1 MPLRAERR
9 NLAKNGELGM
19 EQQNGKVF
27 NIGMRSFM
35 TALVILFVLMVLT
48 YALTFALPAGAYER
62 TVVDGSET
70 IVSGTYHT
78 VEGGIPFWEWLLSP
92 FLALGSDGGFTVIA
106 IILFLLVIGGAFNA
120 MDECGVLS
128 YMFNRIYR
136 LSENR
141 KYLLL
146 PIVALFFMCLGA
158 FVGSFEECVPLV
170 PIAVALAY
178 SLGWDALVGLGMS
191 LLAVGFGFSTGVLNP
206 FTVGVAQELAGLPMF
221 SGIGMRLLTF
231 VLIYGLLL
239 AFLIPYAK
247 RIEKDPKRSMIY
259 DPAMIDRWA
268 SLRGDFHQNDKK
280 DRSLIWFAIILGSGI
295 LMILCSS
302 FVPLLQDIIM
312 PLIALVFLLAGT
324 VSSLVFGMG
333 GKNYLKHFGKGMLN
347 ILPAVLLILM
357 ANSIRYTMVESN
369 ILDTVLYS
377 AVQLTQS
384 ASKGVVVLMIYA
396 LALILELFIAS
407 GSAKAFLLMPLI
419 APIADLSNISRQI
432 SVLAYAFG
440 DGFSNVFYPTNPV
453 LLISLGIVGI
463 GYGKWFK
470 WSAKIQI
477 AVLALTCGLLLF
489 ANAIGY

>member
-1 MPLRAERR
+1 
-9 NLAKNGELGM
+9 M
-19 EQQNGKVF
+19 EEGKSKRIF
-27 NIGMRSFM
+27 NIGARSFAA
-35 TALVILFVLMVLT
+35 ALIILFVLMVLT
-48 YALTFALPAGAYER
+48 YALTFLLPAGEYQRVIE
-62 TVVDGSET
+62 DGKES
-70 IVSGTYHT
+70 ILAGTYRNVT
-78 VEGGIPFWEWLLSP
+78 GGLPFWKWLLSP
-92 FLALGSDGGFTVIA
+92 ILALGSSGSFTVIA

-120 MDECGVLS
+120 MDECGLLS

-136 LSENR
+136 MSENR

-146 PIVALFFMCLGA
+146 PIVSLFFMCLGA

-191 LLAVGFGFSTGVLNP
+191 LLAVGFGFSTGVCNP
-206 FTVGVAQELAGLPMF
+206 FTVGVAQELVGLPMF
-221 SGIGMRLLTF
+221 SGIWMRLVTF
-231 VLIYGLLL
+231 VLIYALLL

-247 RIEKDPKRSMIY
+247 RIERDPKRSLIY

-268 SLRGDFHQNDKK
+268 SLRLEYSQEKRK
-280 DRSLIWFAIILGSGI
+280 DAALVWFAVILGAGI
-295 LMILCSS
+295 ATILCSS

-312 PLIALVFLLAGT
+312 PLIALIFLFAGT
-324 VSSLVFGMG
+324 VSSLVYGMG
-333 GKNYLKHFGKGMLN
+333 AKRYLNAFGKGMVN

-357 ANSIRYTMVESN
+357 ANSIRYTMVESK
-369 ILDTVLYS
+369 ILDTILFQT
-377 AVQLTQS
+377 VQLTQNATS
-384 ASKGVVVLMIYA
+384 GAVVLLIYV
-396 LALILELFIAS
+396 LALVMELFISS

-419 APIADLSNISRQI
+419 APIADLSGISRQI

-463 GYGKWFK
+463 SYGKWFK
-470 WSAKIQI
+470 WSAKIQL
-477 AVLALTCGLLLF
+477 AVLALTSALLLF